1 MTGLLVS
8 VRDANEA
15 HQALAG
21 GADVIDVKE
30 PARGALGAADPAV
43 WHHVRR
49 VIPSDVPLSVALG
62 ELADEDIIERASC
75 VQRIQYAK
83 VGLARCLDL
92 ASWQRRWE
100 QVLAR
105 LPAETERV
113 AVGYAD
119 HRAARAPNPRDV
131 LQAALAAKCR
141 TLLLD
146 TFAKDQGDLFD
157 HLDDDQL
164 TLLARE
170 CHTAGIA
177 LVLAGSLRLTSID
190 RALSFAPA
198 LVAVRGAA
206 CLGDRSGTICRR
218 LVKRLKGRIT
228 ANFPADLVSS

>member
-15 HQALAG
+15 QQALAG

-30 PARGALGAADPAV
+30 PARGALGAADPEV
-43 WHHVRR
+43 WNDVRQT
-49 VIPSDVPLSVALG
+49 IPSNVPLSVALG
-62 ELADEDIIERASC
+62 ELADNAIAEHARC
-75 VQRIQYAK
+75 VQNIQYAK
-83 VGLARCLDL
+83 VGLAGCLEL
-92 ASWQRRWE
+92 ADWQRRWE
-100 QVLAR
+100 QVLAL

-119 HRAARAPNPRDV
+119 HRAARAPDPLAV
-131 LQAALAAKCR
+131 LRAAPAANCR

-146 TFAKDQGDLFD
+146 TFEKHQGDLFE

-170 CHTAGIA
+170 CQISGIA
-177 LVLAGSLRLTSID
+177 LALAGSLRLTSIA

-206 CLGDRSGTICRR
+206 CLGDRNGTVCRR
-218 LVKRLKGRIT
+218 LVKRLKRRIT
-228 ANFPADLVSS
+228 ANSEDDLISY